1 MFPNTNWD
9 MFISIQKE
17 LRIAHN
23 EAEKG
28 IEVGRLTTALK
39 EIVKQVWSFIIRLGN
54 GEMGYPTSWST
65 TGSSVMGNKK
75 QKC

>member
-1 MFPNTNWD
+1 MEHPKKNWD
-9 MFISIQKE
+9 RFISIQKE
-17 LRIAHN
+17 LRIALN

-28 IEVGRLTTALK
+28 FEGGNLTTALK

-75 QKC
+75 C